1 MSEETA
7 NIEVSGNGEAPDT
20 ADDAQVR
27 EGLEAVLM
35 VADRPLTETELAELL
50 EVDAVVI
57 SRVLHELAA
66 EYDGKP
72 RSTGH
77 GDTDQANTDQANTD
91 VGTTYQA
98 NTGDGDTDQGFSVR
112 RGFQLRRVG
121 GGWRIG
127 ARQEHRE
134 LVSRFVLEGQ
144 TAKLSAAAM
153 ETLAIIAYRQPVSRA
168 RIASIRGVNA
178 DGVVRTL
185 MTRGLIEQVATDE
198 VTGAGLFGT
207 TPVLLERLG
216 VDSLEELPDLSP
228 LLPGVENLDDVLP
241 SL

>member
-1 MSEETA
+1 MSQETDNVEA
-7 NIEVSGNGEAPDT
+7 PGNVEAPDT

-72 RSTGH
+72 RFTGH

>member
-1 MSEETA
+1 MSQETDNVEA
-7 NIEVSGNGEAPDT
+7 PRNGEASDT

-35 VADRPLTETELAELL
+35 VADRPLTEAELAELL

-77 GDTDQANTDQANTD
+77 GDTDES
-91 VGTTYQA
+91 
-98 NTGDGDTDQGFSVR
+98 NTGDADTDQGFSVR

>member
-1 MSEETA
+1 MSEETDK
-7 NIEVSGNGEAPDT
+7 VEAPDT
-20 ADDAQVR
+20 VDDAQVR

-57 SRVLHELAA
+57 SRVLHVLAT

-77 GDTDQANTDQANTD
+77 SDTDDTNRDQAN
-91 VGTTYQA
+91 
-98 NTGDGDTDQGFSVR
+98 TDQGFSVR

-207 TPVLLERLG
+207 TPILLERLG

>member
-1 MSEETA
+1 MSHETA
-7 NIEVSGNGEAPDT
+7 NIEVPGNGEASDA

-35 VADRPLTETELAELL
+35 VADRPLTEAELAELL
-50 EVDAVVI
+50 EADAVVI

-72 RSTGH
+72 RS
-77 GDTDQANTDQANTD
+77 
-91 VGTTYQA
+91 TYQA

>member
-7 NIEVSGNGEAPDT
+7 NIEVPGNGEASDA

-35 VADRPLTETELAELL
+35 VADRPLTEAELAELL

-72 RSTGH
+72 RSTY
-77 GDTDQANTDQANTD
+77 QANTDDGNRDQANTD

>member
-1 MSEETA
+1 M
-7 NIEVSGNGEAPDT
+7 
-20 ADDAQVR
+20 
-27 EGLEAVLM
+27 
-35 VADRPLTETELAELL
+35 
-50 EVDAVVI
+50 
-57 SRVLHELAA
+57 
-66 EYDGKP
+66 
-72 RSTGH
+72 
-77 GDTDQANTDQANTD
+77 
-91 VGTTYQA
+91 
-98 NTGDGDTDQGFSVR
+98 
-112 RGFQLRRVG
+112 
-121 GGWRIG
+121 
-127 ARQEHRE
+127 
-134 LVSRFVLEGQ
+134 SRFVLEGQ

>member
-1 MSEETA
+1 MSQETDNVEA
-7 NIEVSGNGEAPDT
+7 PGNVEAPDT

-50 EVDAVVI
+50 EVDAAGI

-72 RSTGH
+72 RSTYQANTDDGNR
-77 GDTDQANTDQANTD
+77 DQANTDQ
-91 VGTTYQA
+91 
-98 NTGDGDTDQGFSVR
+98 GFRVR

-127 ARQEHRE
+127 ARQEHCE

>member
-1 MSEETA
+1 MSPET
-7 NIEVSGNGEAPDT
+7 DT
-20 ADDAQVR
+20 TGDAEVR

-35 VADRPLTETELAELL
+35 VADRPLTEDELSQLL
-50 EVDAVVI
+50 EVDAAFV
-57 SRVLHELAA
+57 SRVLHGLAA
-66 EYDGKP
+66 EYGGEPDP
-72 RSTGH
+72 
-77 GDTDQANTDQANTD
+77 AA
-91 VGTTYQA
+91 A
-98 NTGDGDTDQGFSVR
+98 GFGAR

-185 MTRGLIEQVATDE
+185 MTRGLIEQVDTDE

-216 VDSLEELPDLSP
+216 VDSLDELPDLSP

>member
-7 NIEVSGNGEAPDT
+7 NIEVSGDGEAPDT

-77 GDTDQANTDQANTD
+77 GDTDQASTD

-98 NTGDGDTDQGFSVR
+98 NTGAGDTDQGFSVR

>member
-1 MSEETA
+1 MSEETG
-7 NIEVSGNGEAPDT
+7 NIEASRNGEAPGNFEKADT

-35 VADRPLTETELAELL
+35 VADRPLTETELADLF
-50 EVDAVVI
+50 EVDVVVI

-77 GDTDQANTDQANTD
+77 SDIGQTNTDH
-91 VGTTYQA
+91 A
-98 NTGDGDTDQGFSVR
+98 NTGAGDTDQGFSVR

-153 ETLAIIAYRQPVSRA
+153 ETLAIITYRQPVSRA

-185 MTRGLIEQVATDE
+185 MTRGLIEQVATEE

>member
-7 NIEVSGNGEAPDT
+7 NIEVPSNGEASDA

-35 VADRPLTETELAELL
+35 VADRPLTEAELAELL

-72 RSTGH
+72 RSTYQANTDDGNR
-77 GDTDQANTDQANTD
+77 DQANTDQ
-91 VGTTYQA
+91 
-98 NTGDGDTDQGFSVR
+98 GFSAR

-144 TAKLSAAAM
+144 TAKLSAAAT

-207 TPVLLERLG
+207 TAVLLERLG

>member
-7 NIEVSGNGEAPDT
+7 NIEVPSNGEASDA

-35 VADRPLTETELAELL
+35 VADRPLTEAELAELL

-72 RSTGH
+72 RSTYQANTDDGNR
-77 GDTDQANTDQANTD
+77 DQANTDQ
-91 VGTTYQA
+91 
-98 NTGDGDTDQGFSVR
+98 GFSAR

-144 TAKLSAAAM
+144 TAKLSAAAT

>member
-1 MSEETA
+1 MSQETDNVEA
-7 NIEVSGNGEAPDT
+7 PGNVEAPDT

-77 GDTDQANTDQANTD
+77 GDTDQANTGD
-91 VGTTYQA
+91 GTTYQA
-98 NTGDGDTDQGFSVR
+98 DTDQGFSVR

>member
-1 MSEETA
+1 MSHETA
-7 NIEVSGNGEAPDT
+7 NIEET
-20 ADDAQVR
+20 DATDAAQFR

-50 EVDAVVI
+50 EVDAAGI

-66 EYDGKP
+66 EYDGKS
-72 RSTGH
+72 RSTYQANTDDGNR
-77 GDTDQANTDQANTD
+77 DQANTDQ
-91 VGTTYQA
+91 
-98 NTGDGDTDQGFSVR
+98 GFRVR

>member
-1 MSEETA
+1 MSQETDNVEA
-7 NIEVSGNGEAPDT
+7 PRNGEAPDP

-35 VADRPLTETELAELL
+35 VADRPLTEAELAELL

-66 EYDGKP
+66 EYDGKS

-77 GDTDQANTDQANTD
+77 GDTDQANT
-91 VGTTYQA
+91 YQA
-98 NTGDGDTDQGFSVR
+98 DTDQGFSVR